1 MTANNKEEFFSL
13 LETELKRIGVEN
25 YEEIKEDF
33 EQHFEESAEQ
43 GISEEDTAFRL
54 GDVKEIARN
63 YLNLESSRLNSIIAR
78 DHENT
83 GKKVS
88 LTKAGQSVPADL
100 SLLDGKEIQNSDC
113 IREYTPEHISA
124 EIYPNRE
131 AENNQ
136 GSQSLGGQ
144 QSSFVNNAAASI
156 PNNNFTSNSTNNS
169 TTNQA
174 NDTVTSSTTSTSD
187 VNTNVADAFSNAGKA
202 VAEAAK
208 LTGQALAEA
217 FGKNGVKGAV
227 INAGKTTADAVKMAG
242 QSAADAVKHAKPH
255 NHGKNQDV
263 PTPNDEYRENT
274 NNSHKGTIPDGAGST
289 VVLNGGFTFES
300 IKGRQPNVNGGKL
313 AGAIIMDILLW
324 SWLVPLIFGLIISI
338 FGAGLGLIV
347 QNGVGSFAGFSF
359 YEYHFI
365 SRIFLGIGF
374 CALGG
379 ILMSIAGNLF
389 KPWIKLLKHIGMLHV
404 KAIYD
409 L

>member
-13 LETELKRIGVEN
+13 LENELKRIGVEN
-25 YEEIKEDF
+25 YDEIKEDF

-88 LTKAGQSVPADL
+88 LTKPGQSVPADL
-100 SLLDGKEIQNSDC
+100 SLLDGKDIRNSDC
-113 IREYTPEHISA
+113 IREYKPEHISE
-124 EIYPNRE
+124 EIFPNRE
-131 AENNQ
+131 NT
-136 GSQSLGGQ
+136 STK
-144 QSSFVNNAAASI
+144 AAQNSIPSGASASI

-169 TTNQA
+169 ATNQA
-174 NDTVTSSTTSTSD
+174 ND
-187 VNTNVADAFSNAGKA
+187 VNSNVADAFSNAGKA
-202 VAEAAK
+202 VAEAARA
-208 LTGQALAEA
+208 TGQALAEA
-217 FGKNGVKGAV
+217 FGNNGVKGAV

-242 QSAADAVKHAKPH
+242 QSAADAVKNASQNAK
-255 NHGKNQDV
+255 NHKCCKNHDV
-263 PTPNDEYRENT
+263 PTPNDDFRENT
-274 NNSHKGTIPDGAGST
+274 NNSHTGTIPDCAGSA
-289 VVLNGGFTFES
+289 VAKNGGFTFES
-300 IKGRQPNVNGGKL
+300 IKGRQPNVNASKL
-313 AGAIIMDILLW
+313 VGAIMLDVFVW
-324 SWLVPLIFGLIISI
+324 SWLVPLIFSAIIAL
-338 FGAGLGLIV
+338 FGAGIGLFV
-347 QNGVGSFAGFSF
+347 QNGIGTFCDFTNF
-359 YEYHFI
+359 QYHII

-379 ILMSIAGNLF
+379 ILMTIAGELF

-409 L
+409 I

>member
-13 LETELKRIGVEN
+13 LENELKRIGVEN

-88 LTKAGQSVPADL
+88 LTKPGQSVPADL

-113 IREYTPEHISA
+113 IREYTPEHISE

-131 AENNQ
+131 NTSTKAA
-136 GSQSLGGQ
+136 
-144 QSSFVNNAAASI
+144 QSSIPSGASASI
-156 PNNNFTSNSTNNS
+156 PNNNFTSNSTNN
-169 TTNQA
+169 TATNQA
-174 NDTVTSSTTSTSD
+174 ND
-187 VNTNVADAFSNAGKA
+187 VNSNVADAFSNAGKA
-202 VAEAAK
+202 VAEAARA
-208 LTGQALAEA
+208 TGQALAEA

-242 QSAADAVKHAKPH
+242 QSAADAVKNASQNAKSH
-255 NHGKNQDV
+255 KCCKNHGV
-263 PTPNDEYRENT
+263 PTPNDDFRENT
-274 NNSHKGTIPDGAGST
+274 NNSHTGTIPDGAGSAA
-289 VVLNGGFTFES
+289 VKNGGFTFES
-300 IKGRQPNVNGGKL
+300 IKGKQPNVNASKL
-313 AGAIIMDILLW
+313 IRAIMLDIFVW
-324 SWLVPLIFGLIISI
+324 SWLVPLIFSGIIAL
-338 FGAGLGLIV
+338 FGAGIGLFV
-347 QNGVGSFAGFSF
+347 QNGIGTFCDFTNF
-359 YEYHFI
+359 QYHII

-379 ILMSIAGNLF
+379 ILMTIAGELF
-389 KPWIKLLKHIGMLHV
+389 KPWIKLLKRIAMIHV

-409 L
+409 I